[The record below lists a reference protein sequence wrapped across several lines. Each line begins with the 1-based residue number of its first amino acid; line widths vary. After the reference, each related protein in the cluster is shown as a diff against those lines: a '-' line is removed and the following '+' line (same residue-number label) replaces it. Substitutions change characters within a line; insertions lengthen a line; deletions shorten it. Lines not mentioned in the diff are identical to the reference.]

1 MFLHNRLM
9 ERNEHLTQ
17 ESAEI
22 LAVRGTAPVENG
34 KNYHCSYICTCTLQ
48 SLEIEYFLI
57 ASS

>member
-1 MFLHNRLM
+1 M

-34 KNYHCSYICTCTLQ
+34 TDLI
-48 SLEIEYFLI
+48 EII
-57 ASS
+57 ITAM

>member
-1 MFLHNRLM
+1 MCMNESQCYNCCPVRCRLM

-34 KNYHCSYICTCTLQ
+34 M
-48 SLEIEYFLI
+48 FLKLW
-57 ASS
+57 

>member
-1 MFLHNRLM
+1 M

-34 KNYHCSYICTCTLQ
+34 V
-48 SLEIEYFLI
+48 FLN
-57 ASS
+57 SHS